1 MRKWQN
7 LSRDLV
13 STVRIN
19 AYEIHL
25 EAKLKVLG
33 VLVDLKLL

>member
-1 MRKWQN
+1 MRKQQD
-7 LSRDLV
+7 LSGDLA

-19 AYEIHL
+19 AYEIYL

-33 VLVDLKLL
+33 VLVDLKLS